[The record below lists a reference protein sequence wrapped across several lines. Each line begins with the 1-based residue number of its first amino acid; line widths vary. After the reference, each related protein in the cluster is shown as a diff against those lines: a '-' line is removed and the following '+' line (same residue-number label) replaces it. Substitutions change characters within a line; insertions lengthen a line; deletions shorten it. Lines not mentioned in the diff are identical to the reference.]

1 VNRNLLAAALAAIPL
16 LALAE
21 PHGLTAADLVGLA
34 RISEAA
40 VSPDGRR
47 VVYTL
52 RETDLAA
59 DRGRTDLWLLD
70 LDGGLPP
77 RRITSHEEN
86 DGAADWGGSNDGVFF
101 LSSRGG
107 SPQVWRL
114 PLAGGEA
121 SQVTRLPLDVASFRA
136 SPRGDR
142 LVVAV
147 EVFPDCGD
155 LECTKKRLED
165 SRAAKQHGQA
175 YDGLFVRH
183 WDKWKDGR
191 VSKLFSIALDSG
203 PSMRGEP
210 VPLTA
215 ALDADT
221 PGKPLGGRADYAF
234 SPDGSQL
241 VFAARLRGHIEPVS
255 TNFDV
260 YRVPAGGGAAPVNLT
275 ADNPAWDAQPAFSPD
290 GRLLAHLAMDR
301 PGFEADR
308 FRLVVRDAA
317 SGALRFTTRDW
328 DRSIAGFRFAAD
340 GKSVYALADDVGQR
354 PLFAIDLAS
363 GGRRRLTAAGNVT
376 ELDVAGGKIVYA
388 LQSLSAPADLHLLD
402 ARGRSRPLTRVNA
415 ERLAEVRFGAYE
427 QFTFAGAGG
436 ETVHGYV
443 MKPWNY
449 APGRR
454 YPVAFIVH
462 GGPQS
467 SFANTWSYRWNPEV
481 FAGAGYGVVF
491 LDFHGSTGYGQAFTD
506 SISRDWGGKP
516 LEDLQ
521 NGLAAAVAAN
531 DWLDGE
537 RSCALGGSYG
547 GYMMNWIAGH
557 WPDGFRCL
565 VNHAGL
571 FDHRSMYYTTEELWF
586 PEWDHGGPYF
596 DIPEGHES
604 SNPANFV
611 KAWTTP
617 MLVIHGALDYRV
629 PYTQGL
635 ATFTALQ
642 RRGIESRF
650 LFFPDEN
657 HWILKPANS
666 LQWHDEVLH
675 WLDRYL
681 NPPAT
686 PPDSPGPAR

>member
-1 VNRNLLAAALAAIPL
+1 MYRYLLATALAAIPL
-16 LALAE
+16 LAPAA
-21 PHGLTAADLVGLA
+21 PRGLTAADLVGFA
-34 RISEAA
+34 RLSEAA
-40 VSPDGRR
+40 LSPDGRR

-59 DRGRTDLWLLD
+59 DRGRTDLWLLE
-70 LDGGLPP
+70 LDGESSP
-77 RRITSHEEN
+77 RRLTSHEEN
-86 DGAADWGGSNDGVFF
+86 DGAADWGGSGRGVFF

-107 SPQVWRL
+107 SPQVWYL

-121 SQVTRLPLDVASFRA
+121 TQVTHLPLDVAGFRA

-142 LVVAV
+142 LVVAI
-147 EVFPDCGD
+147 EVFPDCRD
-155 LECTKKRLED
+155 LECTRKRLDE
-165 SRAAKQHGQA
+165 SHALKQHGQA
-175 YDGLFVRH
+175 YDRLFVRH

-191 VSKLFSIALDSG
+191 VSKLFSLALDES
-203 PSMRGEP
+203 PRARGEP

-215 ALDADT
+215 ALDADI
-221 PGKPLGGRADYAF
+221 PSRPLGGRADYAF
-234 SPDGSQL
+234 SPDGSQV
-241 VFAARLRGHIEPVS
+241 VFAARVRGRIEPVS

-260 YRVPAGGGAAPVNLT
+260 WRVPVDGSAAPVNLT

-290 GRLLAHLAMDR
+290 GRLLAHLAMER

-317 SGALRFTTRDW
+317 SGAVRFTTRDW
-328 DRSIAGFRFAAD
+328 DRSIAGFRFSAD
-340 GKSVYALADDVGQR
+340 GEAVYAIADDIGQR
-354 PLFAIDLAS
+354 PLFAIDLGS
-363 GGRRRLTAAGNVT
+363 GERRKLTAAGNVA
-376 ELDVAGGKIVYA
+376 EFDVAGDRIVYA
-388 LQSLSAPADLHLLD
+388 LQSLSAPADLHLLE
-402 ARGRSRPLTRVNA
+402 GRAPSRAETSVNA
-415 ERLAEVRFGAYE
+415 SRLADVRFGEYE
-427 QFTFAGAGG
+427 QFAFEGAGG
-436 ETVHGYV
+436 ESVYGYA
-443 MKPWNY
+443 MKPWNF
-449 APGRR
+449 AAGQR

-467 SFANTWSYRWNPEV
+467 SFANTWSYRWNPQV
-481 FAGAGYGVVF
+481 LAGSGYAVVF
-491 LDFHGSTGYGQAFTD
+491 VDFHGSTGYGQAFTD

-521 NGLAAAVAAN
+521 KGLAAAIGKFP
-531 DWLDGE
+531 WLDGG
-537 RSCALGGSYG
+537 RACALGGSYG
-547 GYMMNWIAGH
+547 GYMVNWIAGN

-571 FDHRSMYYTTEELWF
+571 FDNRSMYYTTEELWF

-596 DIPEGHES
+596 ENPEGHES

-611 KAWTTP
+611 KAWKTP

-629 PYTQGL
+629 PYSQGL

-642 RRGIESRF
+642 RRGIESRL

-666 LQWHDEVLH
+666 LQWHEEVLR
-675 WLDRYL
+675 WLDRHL
-681 NPPAT
+681 
-686 PPDSPGPAR
+686 GK